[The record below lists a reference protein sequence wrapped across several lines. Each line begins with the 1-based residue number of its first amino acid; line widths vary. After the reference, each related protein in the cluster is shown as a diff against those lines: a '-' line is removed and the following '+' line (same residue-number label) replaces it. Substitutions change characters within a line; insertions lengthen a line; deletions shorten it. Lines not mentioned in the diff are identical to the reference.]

1 MCSNGDQVGL
11 QMLQFQGDAHYPSAS
26 ILTHFYYSGII
37 YVHGLG
43 RISQSKA
50 LSSWGLLWY
59 TSKHREHKAG
69 RKPQV
74 LLPAG
79 RRAGLLCSGAALL
92 QALWGFRSSPG
103 LGWGI

>member
-1 MCSNGDQVGL
+1 M
-11 QMLQFQGDAHYPSAS
+11 
-26 ILTHFYYSGII
+26 
-37 YVHGLG
+37 HGLG

-74 LLPAG
+74 FPSWEKSRTAV
-79 RRAGLLCSGAALL
+79 
-92 QALWGFRSSPG
+92 LWGSPAAGSVGIQELSWLGMGHLMCVFRGSLPPQC
-103 LGWGI
+103 LL